1 MSNQHWKWI
10 PLTNT
15 KTWAIF
21 FVLQYD
27 MGLLTLKKVLFYHFY
42 NGWNNHVVFRP
53 IIRWYDIE
61 ANSELI
67 QKLWKRLNKIQIRN
81 LGTAI
86 NHSEMEEIKSVKLR
100 DNLKIYQQQIGH
112 MVTSLQMM
120 RNLFFAF
127 GNIVSAHRSI
137 CKKKSVTNRDG
148 QFYFIYFHNLELNK
162 QKLLHISCK
171 DIFLIIKQTNSRL
184 KLKRLFWQ

>member
-1 MSNQHWKWI
+1 MS
-10 PLTNT
+10 
-15 KTWAIF
+15 A
-21 FVLQYD
+21 
-27 MGLLTLKKVLFYHFY
+27 KKEGKISL
-42 NGWNNHVVFRP
+42 
-53 IIRWYDIE
+53 ISSKLSCIR
-61 ANSELI
+61 
-67 QKLWKRLNKIQIRN
+67 QVN
-81 LGTAI
+81 LGTAL

-120 RNLFFAF
+120 RNLFFAVA
-127 GNIVSAHRSI
+127 NIVSSHRSI

-162 QKLLHISCK
+162 QKLLYISCK
-171 DIFLIIKQTNSRL
+171 DIFLITKQTNSRL

>member
-1 MSNQHWKWI
+1 MNPRDKHKDLGFI
-10 PLTNT
+10 FLFYNT
-15 KTWAIF
+15 IW
-21 FVLQYD
+21 D
-27 MGLLTLKKVLFYHFY
+27 SSLLKDLFYHFY

-67 QKLWKRLNKIQIRN
+67 QKLWKRLNKSQIRN
-81 LGTAI
+81 LETAI

-120 RNLFFAF
+120 RNLFFAVA
-127 GNIVSAHRSI
+127 NIVSAHRSI
-137 CKKKSVTNRDG
+137 SKKKFG
-148 QFYFIYFHNLELNK
+148 NK
-162 QKLLHISCK
+162 QRWS
-171 DIFLIIKQTNSRL
+171 T
-184 KLKRLFWQ
+184 LFQLS